1 MALVARIELRDPFG
15 NRKLLMV
22 NEMENHAL
30 GARLRSIDGTPLALL
45 NLQLREPLPAFWG
58 EDRSA
63 TLREVERVVLTGVCT
78 IERVE
83 ISQRY
88 EEVNDVE

>member
-30 GARLRSIDGTPLALL
+30 
-45 NLQLREPLPAFWG
+45 
-58 EDRSA
+58 
-63 TLREVERVVLTGVCT
+63 
-78 IERVE
+78 
-83 ISQRY
+83 
-88 EEVNDVE
+88 